1 MAKHIWTSL
10 TLLALLASC
19 FAGAGKSGCDFDR
32 HWRCFGAYGRY
43 GGRVGG
49 DGDYAGSLDIRM
61 KQKGFKEL
69 IFAGKFMSQ
78 PLTGTCHVEGQ
89 SREEPR
95 TG

>member
-49 DGDYAGSLDIRM
+49 DGDYAGSLEYSNEAERL
-61 KQKGFKEL
+61 QRAYL
-69 IFAGKFMSQ
+69 
-78 PLTGTCHVEGQ
+78 C
-89 SREEPR
+89 R
-95 TG
+95 

>member
-1 MAKHIWTSL
+1 VTLIVIGVASVRMA
-10 TLLALLASC
+10 AME
-19 FAGAGKSGCDFDR
+19 
-32 HWRCFGAYGRY
+32 
-43 GGRVGG
+43 VGSVET
-49 DGDYAGSLDIRM
+49 AIMPVPWNIRM